1 MDLNSISL
9 RFICMKRW
17 KRQIF
22 HLDIKVFDRY
32 GREVRTGLLQVV
44 RSWISRIDSHLS
56 AGNSSEI
63 ESSIIDALS

>member
-1 MDLNSISL
+1 MHLKNIPL
-9 RFICMKRW
+9 RIICIKRG

-22 HLDIKVFDRY
+22 HLDIKAFDRY
-32 GREVRTGLLQVV
+32 GRKVRTGLLQVV
-44 RSWISRIDSHLS
+44 HSCISRIDSHLS